1 MNAAQALA
9 LPEDRGR
16 NRPGRRPGSPRAAL
30 YLVPDPAAPSPAADR
45 PAADRPA
52 VPVPPI
58 ATSPLASS
66 PPAGRLRL
74 TRRGRVVIAAMA
86 ALLVTMLSLIA
97 AAAAQATSH
106 SVPWRA
112 AGQHLIQVTV
122 RPGQTLWSVA
132 EGTDPDADPR
142 LVVQR
147 IVDLNGLK
155 TDVIQ
160 PGEQLW
166 VPRS

>member
-30 YLVPDPAAPSPAADR
+30 CLVPDPAAPSPAAGR
-45 PAADRPA
+45 LA
-52 VPVPPI
+52 VPARPI
-58 ATSPLASS
+58 ATSRLASN
-66 PPAGRLRL
+66 PPGGRLRL
-74 TRRGRVVIAAMA
+74 TRRGRIVIAAIA
-86 ALLVTMLSLIA
+86 ALLVTTLSLIA

-106 SVPWRA
+106 SVPQRA

-132 EGTDPDADPR
+132 ESADPDADPR
-142 LVVQR
+142 AVVQR